1 MEVHE
6 YLDMIKTTYW
16 LAIIISILVAVL
28 FETDTLLPG
37 AFADE
42 VNVQFA
48 VVTLTELL
56 TVCVIPL
63 AVRLFRFKK
72 VRTAIKE
79 GGYRRWAMMRLLML
93 ATLLNANTILYYI
106 YMNVAFGYMAI
117 IMLIS
122 MVFVYPSESR
132 MKREMTIEE

>member
-16 LAIIISILVAVL
+16 LAIIISLFVAVL

-72 VRTAIKE
+72 VRTVIKE
-79 GGYRRWAMMRLLML
+79 GGYRRWAMIRLLML

>member
-28 FETDTLLPG
+28 FETDTLLSG

-72 VRTAIKE
+72 VRTVIKE
-79 GGYRRWAMMRLLML
+79 GGYRRWAMIRLLML